1 MRDNVKSVALLLS
14 ALLSAGCS
22 STPTPKSDNGA
33 KLMVGTPGTLTAAAP
48 AVPAAPAA
56 PAAAAP
62 AAAAPAAAAPAAA
75 AATSPADDSAV
86 DEKLVKEGY
95 RVVKGKDGLRYCR
108 TVVPTGTRFAT
119 TVCLTPEQVAQ
130 EKQSTRDTNDTMN
143 RARAV
148 NCKVISCGS

>member
-14 ALLSAGCS
+14 ALLGAGCS
-22 STPTPKSDNGA
+22 GAPAPKSDSGA
-33 KLMVGTPGTLTAAAP
+33 KLMVGTPATLTAA
-48 AVPAAPAA
+48 AAPAA
-56 PAAAAP
+56 PASAAP
-62 AAAAPAAAAPAAA
+62 ATTAV
-75 AATSPADDSAV
+75 TSPADDSAV

-95 RVVKGKDGLRYCR
+95 RVVKSKDGLRYCR